1 MKLIKLILAACV
13 GCGIFSAQADS
24 YLYWMVGDD
33 LGSPITLDN
42 AVLTDASYNGA
53 RVAYWVDGG
62 DSGYLNLYGQN
73 NAGNWVDLGT
83 TIGATSVGE
92 PSAYYARLA
101 SLGDAS
107 HFYIELVM
115 DGNRV
120 GRSEQILD
128 YTGAL
133 AMATMDLKPAQL
145 LTALAFTAA
154 PAPEPSSG
162 LLLLLGVA
170 GLALRRR
177 KQITA

>member
-13 GCGIFSAQADS
+13 GCGVFSAQADS

-33 LGSPITLDN
+33 KGSGITLDN
-42 AVLTDASYNGA
+42 VTLTDMDYNGA

-62 DSGYLNLYGQN
+62 GSGYLNLYGV
-73 NAGNWVDLGT
+73 GESGMVKLET
-83 TIGATSVGE
+83 PIGATSASD
-92 PSAYYARLA
+92 PSAYYA
-101 SLGDAS
+101 SLGSLGNAS

-115 DGNRV
+115 GETRV
-120 GRSEQILD
+120 GRSDIID
-128 YTGAL
+128 YAGAL
-133 AMATMDLKPAQL
+133 AMASTDFAPAQL
-145 LTALAFTAA
+145 WTQLAFTAA